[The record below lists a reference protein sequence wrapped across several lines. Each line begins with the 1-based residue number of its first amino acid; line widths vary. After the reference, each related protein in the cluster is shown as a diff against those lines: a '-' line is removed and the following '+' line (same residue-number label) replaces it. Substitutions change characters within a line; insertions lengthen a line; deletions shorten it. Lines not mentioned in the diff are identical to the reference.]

1 MRRLIVFFISF
12 CSILLSA
19 QKFHEQ
25 TSEALQYIYNGY
37 IQYGYNELKKCGI
50 NNGVGAQFYLAVCYE
65 NGIVVEKDLNEA
77 FKMYLL
83 AAKREVPYIILYFV
97 LFYN

>member
-12 CSILLSA
+12 CSITLSA

-37 IQYGYNELKKCGI
+37 IQYGYNELKKCAI
-50 NNGVGAQFYLAVCYE
+50 
-65 NGIVVEKDLNEA
+65 
-77 FKMYLL
+77 KMGWEHSSTLQCVM
-83 AAKREVPYIILYFV
+83 RMV
-97 LFYN
+97 LW

>member
-1 MRRLIVFFISF
+1 MRRLIVFFIFF
-12 CSILLSA
+12 CSITLSA

-37 IQYGYNELKKCGI
+37 IQYGYNELKKCAI

-65 NGIVVEKDLNEA
+65 NGIVVEKDLNEK
-77 FKMYLL
+77 FDRIKKEKEELESKLL
-83 AAKREVPYIILYFV
+83 TKK
-97 LFYN
+97 NK

>member
-12 CSILLSA
+12 CSITLSA

-37 IQYGYNELKKCGI
+37 IQYGYSELKKCAI

-77 FKMYLL
+77 FKMYLR
-83 AAKREVPYIILYFV
+83 AAERGLPDAMLYV
-97 LFYN
+97 AK